1 MKRNVRTILILTA
14 LVALLGVAMFAVA
27 CGSSTDDTTTTA
39 AAATTLAPETTTT
52 AAATDTTAAVDTT
65 VAPTDTTAAGD
76 DTSAAASGTIT
87 VKGLADSP
95 TALTVDSLK
104 AMNPVTITAEHP
116 KMGKQEYTGVRFSD
130 LLTTL
135 KVQGA
140 AATMI
145 LGCSDGFMAEI
156 PMADLKASADAMIAI
171 GDDGTLNAVMP
182 GMSGKAWAKD
192 VVSMEF
198 K

>member
-1 MKRNVRTILILTA
+1 MKRNVRTVLILTA

-39 AAATTLAPETTTT
+39 AAAATTLAPDTTTT
-52 AAATDTTAAVDTT
+52 A
-65 VAPTDTTAAGD
+65 APTDTTAAITDTTAAGGD
-76 DTSAAASGTIT
+76 SSAAASGTIT
-87 VKGLADSP
+87 VKGLADNPMS
-95 TALTVDSLK
+95 LTVDSLT
-104 AMNPVTITAEHP
+104 AMSPVTITAEHP
-116 KMGKQEYTGVRFSD
+116 KMGEQEYTGVRFSD

-135 KVQGA
+135 KVQDS

-156 PMADLKASADAMIAI
+156 ALADLKASADAMIAI

-182 GMSGKAWAKD
+182 GMTGKAWAKD
-192 VVSMEF
+192 LVSMEF